1 MRYEIGFGVGF
12 DEAGKPIDPQHV
24 RECIKLIMVEACNR
38 FGGCNITSG
47 QGAWLDSSGT
57 LIVEESRVLVVDSLA
72 GRFATQGEWDTQA
85 KDLAEFV
92 RRVLNQAAV
101 HVTSFVASSRN
112 QLTPIGG

>member
-12 DEAGKPIDPQHV
+12 DQHGKPIDPHHV
-24 RECIKLIMVEACNR
+24 RECIKLILVDACNR

-47 QGAWLDSSGT
+47 QGAWIDEHNT

-72 GRFATQGEWDTQA
+72 GRFATQGEWDSQA
-85 KDLAEFV
+85 KELAEFI

-101 HVTSFVASSRN
+101 HVTSFVATSRN
-112 QLTPIGG
+112 QLAVV